1 MSSPTF
7 SIFIQSF
14 YDACQDV
21 LFFFNMVSTG
31 VKMWCIEITDNHAQI
46 AKKPSEHGGRYLR
59 SSRWLLLRT
68 KYSQKIILRMV
79 YYIYEG
85 VEKRLFPCIQFLD
98 KIL

>member
-85 VEKRLFPCIQFLD
+85 VEKRLFPCI
-98 KIL
+98 